1 MARNFR
7 ELEERMRPEVRARVK
22 ARAEQV
28 MADMLLAQI
37 REAAGLTQ
45 KEVAANLGIRQ
56 PTLSRMESQGD
67 MQVRT
72 LQRLVSALGGE
83 LELIAH
89 IPGRDIRIRQ
99 FRDSD

>member
-7 ELEERMRPEVRARVK
+7 ELEDKMRPEARARAK
-22 ARAEQV
+22 ARAKQV
-28 MADMLLAQI
+28 MAEMLLSQI

-45 KEVAANLGIRQ
+45 EEVAANLGIRQ
-56 PTLSRMESQGD
+56 PTLSRMESQSD
-67 MQVRT
+67 MQVGT

-89 IPGRDIRIRQ
+89 LPGRDIRIRQ
-99 FRDSD
+99 FRDSA

>member
-7 ELEERMRPEVRARVK
+7 ELEDRMRPESRARAK
-22 ARAEQV
+22 ARAKQV
-28 MADMLLAQI
+28 MTEMLLSQI

-45 KEVAANLGIRQ
+45 EEVAANLGIRQ

-67 MQVRT
+67 MQVGS

-89 IPGRDIRIRQ
+89 LPGRDIRIRQ
-99 FRDSD
+99 FRDSA

>member
-7 ELEERMRPEVRARVK
+7 ELEDRMRPEARARAK
-22 ARAEQV
+22 ARAKQV
-28 MADMLLAQI
+28 MAEILLSQI

-45 KEVAANLGIRQ
+45 EEVAATLGIRQ

-67 MQVRT
+67 MQVGT
-72 LQRLVSALGGE
+72 LQRLVNALGGE

-89 IPGRDIRIRQ
+89 LPGRDIRIRQ
-99 FRDSD
+99 FRDSP